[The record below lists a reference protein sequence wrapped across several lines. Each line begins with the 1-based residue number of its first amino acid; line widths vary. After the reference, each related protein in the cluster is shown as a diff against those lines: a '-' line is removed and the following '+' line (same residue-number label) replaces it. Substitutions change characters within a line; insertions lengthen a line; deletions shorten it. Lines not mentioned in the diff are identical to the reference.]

1 MTHLAGR
8 EQTMEERNLTIADI
22 AQELGV
28 SKTTVSRAMSGKGR
42 IGEETRKRV
51 QEYVEAHHY
60 SPNVVAKGLAQ
71 NKTFNLGL
79 VLPGDYNIVELPFF
93 QKCMMGI
100 SRTASAAG
108 YDVLLS
114 MVTADKITQ
123 LERAVTNRKIDGV
136 ILTRTLT
143 DDAPMRYLQE
153 NGVPFVAIGST
164 DDDRAVQIDNDHR
177 GACRELTGRLLDGG
191 VRSLALI
198 GGREEYIVTRNRLR
212 GFEDAFAER
221 PDWDGD
227 RQTFLNVEDDR
238 EVEKIVERLLGERV
252 GCIVCMDDFLCGC
265 VLNAMQTRQIAVPER
280 MQVVSFYD
288 SNVLE
293 NRIPAITSI
302 RFDVE
307 ELGRKACGLLLQ
319 ILEGEEVE
327 DRTLL
332 GYEVRMRESTK
343 RFPRSY

>member
-1 MTHLAGR
+1 
-8 EQTMEERNLTIADI
+8 MEDRNLTIADI

-51 QEYVEAHHY
+51 QAYIEAHHY

-79 VLPGDYNIVELPFF
+79 VLPGDYQIVELPFF

-100 SRTASAAG
+100 SRTASEAG

-123 LERAVTNRKIDGV
+123 LQRAVTNRKIDGA

-164 DDDRAVQIDNDHR
+164 DNAGVVQIDNDHR
-177 GACRELTGRLLDGG
+177 GACRELTGRLLGGG
-191 VRSLALI
+191 VRSLVLI
-198 GGREEYIVTRNRLR
+198 GGREEYVVTKNRLL
-212 GFEDAFAER
+212 GFEDAFGER
-221 PDWDGD
+221 PNWNGS
-227 RQTFLNVEDDR
+227 RRTFLNIDHDR
-238 EVEKIVERLLGERV
+238 EVEKLVEGFLSKQVE
-252 GCIVCMDDFLCGC
+252 CIVCMDDFLCDC
-265 VLNAMQTRQIAVPER
+265 VLNVMQKRQVKVPEQV
-280 MQVVSFYD
+280 QVVSFYD
-288 SNVLE
+288 STVLE
-293 NRIPAITSI
+293 NRVPAITSI

-307 ELGRKACGLLLQ
+307 ELGKKACDLLLRM
-319 ILEGEEVE
+319 LDGEEVQE
-327 DRTLL
+327 RTLL
-332 GYEVRMRESTK
+332 GYEVRMRKSTK
-343 RFPRSY
+343 SFSQPY

>member
-1 MTHLAGR
+1 
-8 EQTMEERNLTIADI
+8 MEEKNLTIADI

-51 QEYVEAHHY
+51 QAYIEAHHY

-100 SRTASAAG
+100 SRTASEAG

-123 LERAVTNRKIDGV
+123 LERAVTNRKIDGA
-136 ILTRTLT
+136 ILTRTLA

-164 DDDRAVQIDNDHR
+164 DEAKVVQIDNDHR

-191 VRSLALI
+191 IRSLALI
-198 GGREEYIVTRNRLR
+198 GGREEYIVTKNRLL
-212 GFEDAFAER
+212 GFEDAFAEH
-221 PDWDGD
+221 PGWDGR
-227 RQTFLNVEDDR
+227 RQTFLNIEDEG
-238 EVEKIVERLLGERV
+238 EVEKIVESLLTERV
-252 GCIVCMDDFLCGC
+252 ECIVCMDDFLCGC
-265 VLNAMQTRQIAVPER
+265 VLNVLQTRRAAVPEQV
-280 MQVVSFYD
+280 QVVSFYD
-288 SNVLE
+288 SSTLA
-293 NRIPAITSI
+293 NRIPAVTSI
-302 RFDVE
+302 RFNVE
-307 ELGRKACGLLLQ
+307 ELGRKACGMLLRMLD
-319 ILEGEEVE
+319 GEEAQG
-327 DRTLL
+327 RTLL

-343 RFPRSY
+343 Y

>member
-1 MTHLAGR
+1 
-8 EQTMEERNLTIADI
+8 MEEKNLTIADI

-51 QEYVEAHHY
+51 QAYIEAHHY

-100 SRTASAAG
+100 SRTASEAG

-123 LERAVTNRKIDGV
+123 LERAVTNRKIDGA
-136 ILTRTLT
+136 ILTRTLA

-164 DDDRAVQIDNDHR
+164 DEAKVVQIDNDHR

-191 VRSLALI
+191 IRSLALI
-198 GGREEYIVTRNRLR
+198 GGREEYIVTKNRLL
-212 GFEDAFAER
+212 GFEDAFAEH
-221 PDWDGD
+221 PGWDGS
-227 RQTFLNVEDDR
+227 RQTFLNIEDEG
-238 EVEKIVERLLGERV
+238 EVEKIVESLLTERV
-252 GCIVCMDDFLCGC
+252 ECIVCMDDFLCGC
-265 VLNAMQTRQIAVPER
+265 VLNVLQTRRAAVPEQV
-280 MQVVSFYD
+280 QVVSFYD
-288 SNVLE
+288 SSTLA
-293 NRIPAITSI
+293 NRIPTVTSI
-302 RFDVE
+302 RFNVE
-307 ELGRKACGLLLQ
+307 ELGRKACGMLLRMLD
-319 ILEGEEVE
+319 GEEAQG
-327 DRTLL
+327 RTLL
-332 GYEVRMRESTK
+332 GYEVQMRESTK
-343 RFPRSY
+343 

>member
-1 MTHLAGR
+1 
-8 EQTMEERNLTIADI
+8 MEEKNLTIADI

-28 SKTTVSRAMSGKGR
+28 SKTTVSRAMSDKGR

-51 QEYVEAHHY
+51 QAYIEAHHY

-100 SRTASAAG
+100 SRTASEAG

-123 LERAVTNRKIDGV
+123 LERAVTNRKIDGA
-136 ILTRTLT
+136 ILTRTLA

-164 DDDRAVQIDNDHR
+164 DEAKVVQIDNDHR

-191 VRSLALI
+191 IRSLALI
-198 GGREEYIVTRNRLR
+198 GGREEYIVTKNRLL
-212 GFEDAFAER
+212 GFEDAFAEH
-221 PDWDGD
+221 PGWDGS
-227 RQTFLNVEDDR
+227 RQTFLNIEDEG
-238 EVEKIVERLLGERV
+238 EVEKIVESLLTERV
-252 GCIVCMDDFLCGC
+252 ECIVCMDDFLCGC
-265 VLNAMQTRQIAVPER
+265 VLNVLQTRRAAVPEQV
-280 MQVVSFYD
+280 QVVSFYD
-288 SNVLE
+288 SSTLA
-293 NRIPAITSI
+293 NRIPTVTSI
-302 RFDVE
+302 RFNVE
-307 ELGRKACGLLLQ
+307 ELGRKACGMLLRMLD
-319 ILEGEEVE
+319 GEEAQG
-327 DRTLL
+327 RTLL
-332 GYEVRMRESTK
+332 GYEVQMRESTK
-343 RFPRSY
+343 

>member
-1 MTHLAGR
+1 
-8 EQTMEERNLTIADI
+8 MEERNLTIADI

-51 QEYVEAHHY
+51 QAYIEAHHY

-79 VLPGDYNIVELPFF
+79 VLPGDYQIVELPFF
-93 QKCMMGI
+93 QKCMMGV

-136 ILTRTLT
+136 ILTRTLA

-164 DDDRAVQIDNDHR
+164 DAAGAVQIDNDHR
-177 GACRELTGRLLDGG
+177 GACRELTGRLLDKG

-198 GGREEYIVTRNRLR
+198 GGREEYVVTKNRFL
-212 GFEDAFAER
+212 GFEDAFGER
-221 PDWDGD
+221 QNWNGS
-227 RQTFLNVEDDR
+227 RRTFLNIDDER
-238 EVEKIVERLLGERV
+238 EVEKIVEELLTNQVE
-252 GCIVCMDDFLCGC
+252 CMVCMDDFLCGC
-265 VLNAMQTRQIAVPER
+265 VLNALQLRQIAVPEQV
-280 MQVVSFYD
+280 QVVSFYD
-288 SNVLE
+288 STVLE

-307 ELGRKACGLLLQ
+307 ELGKKACTLLLRM
-319 ILEGEEVE
+319 LDGEVVE
-327 DRTLL
+327 ERTLL
-332 GYEVRMRESTK
+332 GYEVRMRKST
-343 RFPRSY
+343 R

>member
-1 MTHLAGR
+1 
-8 EQTMEERNLTIADI
+8 MEEKNLTIADI

-51 QEYVEAHHY
+51 QAYIEAHHY

-100 SRTASAAG
+100 SRTASEAG

-123 LERAVTNRKIDGV
+123 LERAVTNRKIDGA
-136 ILTRTLT
+136 ILTRTLA

-164 DDDRAVQIDNDHR
+164 DEAKVVQIDNDHR

-191 VRSLALI
+191 IRSLALI
-198 GGREEYIVTRNRLR
+198 GGREEYIVTTNRLL
-212 GFEDAFAER
+212 GFEDAFAEH
-221 PDWDGD
+221 PGWDGS
-227 RQTFLNVEDDR
+227 RQTFLNIEDEG
-238 EVEKIVERLLGERV
+238 EVEKIVESLLTERV
-252 GCIVCMDDFLCGC
+252 ECIVCMDDFLCGC
-265 VLNAMQTRQIAVPER
+265 VLNVLQTRRAAVPEQV
-280 MQVVSFYD
+280 QVVSFND
-288 SNVLE
+288 SSTLA
-293 NRIPAITSI
+293 NRIPTVTSI
-302 RFDVE
+302 RFNVE
-307 ELGRKACGLLLQ
+307 ELGRKACGMLLRMLD
-319 ILEGEEVE
+319 GEEAQG
-327 DRTLL
+327 RTLL
-332 GYEVRMRESTK
+332 GYEVQMRESTK
-343 RFPRSY
+343 

>member
-1 MTHLAGR
+1 
-8 EQTMEERNLTIADI
+8 MEEKNLTIADI

-28 SKTTVSRAMSGKGR
+28 SKTTVSRAMYGKGR

-51 QEYVEAHHY
+51 QAYIEAHHY

-100 SRTASAAG
+100 SRTASEAG

-123 LERAVTNRKIDGV
+123 LERAVTNRKIDGA
-136 ILTRTLT
+136 ILTRTLA

-164 DDDRAVQIDNDHR
+164 DEAKVVQIDNDHR

-191 VRSLALI
+191 IRSLALI
-198 GGREEYIVTRNRLR
+198 GGREEYIVTKNRLL
-212 GFEDAFAER
+212 GFEDAFAEH
-221 PDWDGD
+221 PGWDGS
-227 RQTFLNVEDDR
+227 RQTFLNIEDEG
-238 EVEKIVERLLGERV
+238 EVEKIVESLLTERV
-252 GCIVCMDDFLCGC
+252 ECIVCMDDFLCGC
-265 VLNAMQTRQIAVPER
+265 VLNVLQTRRAAVPEQV
-280 MQVVSFYD
+280 QVVSFYD
-288 SNVLE
+288 SSTLA
-293 NRIPAITSI
+293 NRIPTVTSI
-302 RFDVE
+302 RFNVE
-307 ELGRKACGLLLQ
+307 ELGRKACGMLLRMLD
-319 ILEGEEVE
+319 GEEAQG
-327 DRTLL
+327 RTLL
-332 GYEVRMRESTK
+332 GYEVQMRESTK
-343 RFPRSY
+343 

>member
-1 MTHLAGR
+1 
-8 EQTMEERNLTIADI
+8 MEERNLTIADI

-28 SKTTVSRAMSGKGR
+28 SKTTVSRALSGKGR

-79 VLPGDYNIVELPFF
+79 VLPGDYHIVELSFF

-114 MVTADKITQ
+114 VVTADKITQ
-123 LERAVTNRKIDGV
+123 LERAVTNRKIDGA

-143 DDAPMRYLQE
+143 DDVPMRYLQE

-164 DDDRAVQIDNDHR
+164 DDCRVVQIDNDHR

-198 GGREEYIVTRNRLR
+198 GGREEYIVTKNRLL
-212 GFEDAFAER
+212 GFEDAFVER
-221 PDWDGD
+221 PNWDGS
-227 RQTFLNVEDDR
+227 RQIFLNIDDER
-238 EVEKIVERLLGERV
+238 DVEKIVEGLLAEQIE
-252 GCIVCMDDFLCGC
+252 CIVCMDDFLCGC
-265 VLNAMQTRQIAVPER
+265 ALNVMQMKQIVVPER
-280 MQVVSFYD
+280 VQVVSFYD
-288 SNVLE
+288 SSMLA
-293 NRIPAITSI
+293 NRTPAVTSI

-307 ELGRKACGLLLQ
+307 ELGKKACGILLKMLDGEKM
-319 ILEGEEVE
+319 EG
-327 DRTLL
+327 RTLL
-332 GYEVRMRESTK
+332 GYEVRMRGSTII
-343 RFPRSY
+343 

>member
-1 MTHLAGR
+1 MHLAGR

-123 LERAVTNRKIDGV
+123 LKRAVTNRKIDGV

-212 GFEDAFAER
+212 GFEDAFAKR
-221 PDWDGD
+221 PGWHGS

-238 EVEKIVERLLGERV
+238 EVEKIVERLLEERV

-265 VLNAMQTRQIAVPER
+265 VLNALQTRQIAVPEQ

-327 DRTLL
+327 DHTLL